1 MNTRISR
8 LLYWIAGSAIIGGFL
23 FSLISY
29 LKVCSEACGKA
40 HDYTLCG
47 FSFEC
52 YGLIFFPV
60 IGLLHFACWSN
71 TISRF
76 MAALLIS
83 AAFGAEIDFLLV
95 QKYEIKSFCP
105 ICLTIAAFITTILI
119 TYIISYLLELKEFIL
134 KDQRREIMKSIRKG
148 LSAITFVFLGFLF
161 AFVGI
166 VKETP
171 LEAAESS
178 IKDNLV
184 LGNLKS
190 PATVY
195 FFSDWQ
201 CPACRTVEPALEKM
215 ASKVMEKAKFIFVDT
230 VVHKE
235 TLNFIPYN
243 LSFLVH
249 NKSKYLELRKILTE
263 ISKTNTTPT
272 ESQIKKAVQPIGVK
286 YEPLNYAD
294 VSGANAYFD
303 ELVKQFNIEFTPTMV
318 IVAKPGAEPKKLQ
331 GSEITESNVMK
342 AINQK

>member
-1 MNTRISR
+1 MDVRISR
-8 LLYWIAGSAIIGGFL
+8 LLYWIAGCAIVGGFI

-29 LKVCSEACGKA
+29 LKVCAEACGKA

-52 YGLIFFPV
+52 YGLIFFPL
-60 IGLLHFACWSN
+60 IGVLHFAGWGNNICRY
-71 TISRF
+71 I
-76 MAALLIS
+76 AALLIS
-83 AAFGAEIDFLLV
+83 GAFGAEIDFLIV
-95 QKYEIKSFCP
+95 QKYEIKAFCP
-105 ICLTIAAFITTILI
+105 ICLTIAALITTLAIV
-119 TYIISYLLELKEFIL
+119 YSASYVIELKEFIL

-166 VKETP
+166 VKETA

-201 CPACRTVEPALEKM
+201 CPACRTVEPTLEKM
-215 ASKVMEKAKFIFVDT
+215 ASKIMQKAKLIFVDT

-249 NKSKYLELRKILTE
+249 NKSKYLQLRKILTE
-263 ISKTNTTPT
+263 ISKTNTAPT
-272 ESQIKKAVQPIGVK
+272 ESQIRKAAQSIGVK

-294 VSGANAYFD
+294 VSGANAYYD

-331 GSEITESNVMK
+331 GAEITESNVMK
-342 AINQK
+342 AIK